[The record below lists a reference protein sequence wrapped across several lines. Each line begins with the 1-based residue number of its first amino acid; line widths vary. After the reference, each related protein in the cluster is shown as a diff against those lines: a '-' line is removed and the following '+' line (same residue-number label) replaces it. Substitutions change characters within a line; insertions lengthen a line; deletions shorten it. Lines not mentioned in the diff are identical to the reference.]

1 MPLVYGQDQ
10 RVADWVGAQC
20 YGTAPTV
27 DAAIGWESDGVL
39 KAGVYFDAPL
49 PNTVFAH
56 VASVTPVFPRSLLA
70 AVCAY
75 AFRQLGVERMTFM
88 VSEMNRAVL
97 DFLFRLGAR
106 YEATLHRAFG
116 DASAVLLVV
125 WRDDPAPV
133 RFMNWLDSRKE
144 LNHG

>member
-10 RVADWVGAQC
+10 RIADWVGARC
-20 YGTAPTV
+20 YGSAPTV
-27 DAAIGWESDGVL
+27 DAAIGWESDGAL

-56 VASVTPVFPRSLLA
+56 VASVAPVFPRTLLG
-70 AVCAY
+70 AVCVY
-75 AFRQLGVERMTFM
+75 AFRQLGVERLTFM
-88 VSEMNRAVL
+88 VSETNRAVL

-106 YEATLHRAFG
+106 YEATLHKACG
-116 DASAVLLVV
+116 DASAVLMVL
-125 WRDDPAPV
+125 WHDDPAPV
-133 RFMNWLDSRKE
+133 RFMNWLHSRKG